1 MDEADI
7 LGDRIAIIANGK
19 LVCFGSSFSL
29 KNKYGRGY
37 YLTLIKKEISNESA
51 DVSSEIKNNSSLLN
65 VPNDNASTSTESRMT
80 EFDSLKSDSSIIEN
94 IDDNEDRKSLQ
105 NQTDVLKT
113 LQNSQDIKI
122 HKFIK
127 NRIGNAVLFENI
139 GNEMTYTISNKQQYT
154 KDYEQFFRDI
164 ESNLETLGIDGI
176 TISDTTLE
184 EIFVKLAK
192 QPETIAKSRICNY
205 CQCSNISWSCFSRM
219 CQKRERIGLDST
231 NNSIASS
238 NKKSDRVILHKKN
251 SVNVSEDTLKKYAA
265 YTKSRVSVYRWP
277 LQQLYGLTI
286 KRFHRLKR
294 NVKGFIAEI
303 VLPIIFVCLA
313 LLVSISV
320 PPVLPRP
327 PLEVHP
333 WLYGNKDNYI
343 YYSAGISSDNLKNI
357 SMDIFNITDT
367 FYEKPSL
374 GTRCTTNHT
383 ILVTSYTNN
392 FRTNTVTENLLCLNS
407 TYILPPLNKTN
418 DLCLA
423 LESTNYT
430 YTYVSP
436 KCSCNSGF
444 PKCPLGAGGDV
455 EYNRSMSRLFTNDT
469 LINLTGRNIS
479 DWLIK
484 TELSD
489 KYLKKRYGGF
499 EFLDRYFPQKSVD
512 NFYAALEKVV
522 SFFSTNSTLKPSE
535 ILSTTGLITNKRVKV
550 WYNNKGYYAHIGY
563 LNTLNNAILRSKI
576 LTLNQSAK
584 LEDYGIISVNH
595 PMNYTNGDL
604 VSLLTVQVFIDL
616 FVAICIIFALS
627 FIPASF
633 LVFLVEERENHC
645 KQLQFISG
653 VKPYIYWISNFT
665 WDLLNFCIPCLLC
678 VIVFVAFDVKSY
690 MAPENFPCMVALML
704 LYGWSCIPLM
714 YPLNYIFQ
722 IPSSAFVL
730 SSCLNVF
737 VGVISTMT
745 TTILEQLS
753 NTEPD
758 LYKINEIIKPIF
770 ICLFPHY
777 CLGRGFIDM
786 AIQYN
791 YAVAQRTLGNKD
803 YTFNPFKF
811 DLVGRNL
818 LALAVQ
824 GVVYFTI
831 NMLIEYKFFIR
842 IKPAKVPK
850 LELKA
855 TTNDED
861 VENERKRI
869 LEKIQEN
876 NKTKRRDE
884 EQNGDYVKDNKRNN
898 KKKKQPVLEVREDY
912 IRLENLTKV
921 YRRFKKCS
929 FKKHVAV
936 KSLCLGINK
945 GECFG
950 LIG

>member
-1 MDEADI
+1 M
-7 LGDRIAIIANGK
+7 
-19 LVCFGSSFSL
+19 CFGSSFSL

-51 DVSSEIKNNSSLLN
+51 ETSEINNNSLLD
-65 VPNDNASTSTESRMT
+65 VPNDNASTSTDSRMT

-94 IDDNEDRKSLQ
+94 VDDIEDIKSIQ
-105 NQTDVLKT
+105 NQTDALKT
-113 LQNSQDIKI
+113 LRNPQDISI
-122 HKFIK
+122 YKFIK
-127 NRIGNAVLFENI
+127 SRIGNAVLFENI
-139 GNEMTYTISNKQQYT
+139 GNEMTFTISNKQQYT

-164 ESNLETLGIDGI
+164 ESNLEVLGIDGI

-192 QPETIAKSRICNY
+192 QPETIAKSRICN
-205 CQCSNISWSCFSRM
+205 CCTCTDLNLSCLSDKICVFCRN
-219 CQKRERIGLDST
+219 KERIGLDST
-231 NNSIASS
+231 NNSTVSS
-238 NKKSDRVILHKKN
+238 NVKSDKILYHKKN

-265 YTKSRVSVYRWP
+265 YTKSRVSVVRWP

-294 NVKGFIAEI
+294 NIKGFIAEI

-320 PPVLPRP
+320 PPILPRP
-327 PLEVHP
+327 ALEIHP
-333 WLYGNKDNYI
+333 WLYGNADNYI
-343 YYSAGISSDNLKNI
+343 YYSEGISGDNFTNTSSI
-357 SMDIFNITDT
+357 PMDSLNITDT
-367 FYEKPSL
+367 FFKGPSL

-383 ILVTSYTNN
+383 ISVTSYTNN
-392 FRTNTVTENLLCLNS
+392 FRTNTITQNLLCLNS
-407 TYILPPLNKTN
+407 SYTLAPLNEPN
-418 DLCLA
+418 EVFSA
-423 LESTNYT
+423 LLSVNYSSTKI
-430 YTYVSP
+430 SP
-436 KCSCNSGF
+436 KCVCDTGF
-444 PKCPLGAGGDV
+444 PICPIGAGGDV
-455 EYNRSMSRLFTNDT
+455 DYRKSMSKLLTNDT
-469 LINLTGRNIS
+469 LIDLTGRNIS

-489 KYLKKRYGGF
+489 KYLRNRYGGF
-499 EFLDRYFPQKSVD
+499 EFLNTYFPQQSVD
-512 NFYAALEKVV
+512 NFYSILTTLVGL
-522 SFFSTNSTLKPSE
+522 FSTNFTLKPSE
-535 ILSTTGLITNKRVKV
+535 ILSKTGLITNKRVKV

-584 LEDYGIISVNH
+584 LEDYGIVSVNH

-653 VKPYIYWISNFT
+653 VKPYIYWMSNFT

-753 NTEPD
+753 STEPD
-758 LYKINEIIKPIF
+758 LYQINEIIKPIF

-791 YAVAQRTLGNKD
+791 MAVAERTLGNKE

-811 DLVGRNL
+811 ELVGRNL

-824 GVVYFTI
+824 GVVYFSI
-831 NMLIEYKFFIR
+831 NMLIEYKFFIH
-842 IKPAKVPK
+842 IKPSKIPK
-850 LELKA
+850 PKLKA
-855 TTNDED
+855 TTTDED
-861 VENERKRI
+861 VEKERKRI
-869 LEKIQEN
+869 LEKIKEN
-876 NKTKRRDE
+876 NQTKIKRGNE
-884 EQNGDYVKDNKRNN
+884 KKIGINGGNYLEDDKKNNTKKRQ
-898 KKKKQPVLEVREDY
+898 KLEEVREDY
-912 IRLENLTKV
+912 ITLENLTKV